1 MNYINIIIEL
11 FLGLIIA
18 DILTGLFHWFEDSYF
33 DYCLNIPILSEI
45 AKDNILHHYYPRAI
59 AYNNTI
65 DTNIITFI
73 ITIFILLLLYII
85 NPLFIK
91 DHPYFT
97 ISLGIFGSLGNQFHK
112 WSHYR
117 RCELNSYLLFL
128 QDNNIIASHEYHSEH
143 HNNSTKRYCSILQIN
158 NYILDNIGFWRILE
172 EIVYLITNVK
182 PVYKLNYKDYD
193 NIKTNIHRRTEN
205 SSCPPNITS
214 EELYYL
220 KDELV
225 KYYKCKV

>member
-73 ITIFILLLLYII
+73 ITIF
-85 NPLFIK
+85 
-91 DHPYFT
+91 
-97 ISLGIFGSLGNQFHK
+97 
-112 WSHYR
+112 
-117 RCELNSYLLFL
+117 
-128 QDNNIIASHEYHSEH
+128 
-143 HNNSTKRYCSILQIN
+143 
-158 NYILDNIGFWRILE
+158 
-172 EIVYLITNVK
+172 
-182 PVYKLNYKDYD
+182 
-193 NIKTNIHRRTEN
+193 
-205 SSCPPNITS
+205 
-214 EELYYL
+214 
-220 KDELV
+220 
-225 KYYKCKV
+225 